1 MAGTISSL
9 GIGSGVLTSDI
20 IDQLKEADKA
30 ASLTPIENDIKLN
43 DQKKQ
48 AIDLLDSLMSS
59 FKGSTSALS
68 DETIFQNRSVSGSTD
83 VITVTADP
91 GVDTQSFS
99 ITDTSLA
106 TSSVNQSGSF
116 VSPDALVASGDG
128 SLNLNIDG
136 QDFTIDYTASTT
148 LSELKDKINEVAGDS
163 VTASILQTGD
173 SAYSLVL
180 KSDETGTAQDIT
192 LTDNSGNID
201 DKLINKTYKSDSFT
215 AETDSIAS
223 SDGSMTISV
232 GTTTSTIS
240 YTASMTL
247 QELQDA
253 INSDEALSEVAVA
266 NIVEESDGS
275 FRLVINPIGS
285 EDGADV
291 TINDDASGLDTKL
304 TDTATNTTGLMDEV
318 QQAQDASFKYN
329 GIDITRSSNNI
340 DDLIIGVNIT
350 LNSNDS
356 SANISIEQDTQPI
369 KDELQNFVDSYN
381 SLISQLDEMTQAD
394 PEKGTQGIFFA
405 DSNIRNMGRDLTR
418 LIISSDTK
426 GNSLANFGLDLN
438 EKGTLSFDAT
448 KFQEAFDNDPL
459 ATEKFFS
466 GEIGEETGTGIFDK
480 LNDQVK
486 TYTDP
491 SIGTISILNQG
502 IDRDR
507 EHLETNYQRTLD
519 LLNSRYDSM
528 TDRFIEYD
536 AMINRMNAQFNSLKM
551 QIDMAINAKQ

>member
-240 YTASMTL
+240 YTAGMTL

-291 TINDDASGLDTKL
+291 TISDDASGLDTKL